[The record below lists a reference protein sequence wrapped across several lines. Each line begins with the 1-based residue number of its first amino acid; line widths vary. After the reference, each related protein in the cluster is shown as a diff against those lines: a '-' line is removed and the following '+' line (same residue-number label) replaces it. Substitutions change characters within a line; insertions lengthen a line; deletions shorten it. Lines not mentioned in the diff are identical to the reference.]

1 MIPIDTYVLSHFQ
14 LPNFMEDVAI
24 AQLHLGN
31 IPPLVHRVSQPLMDE
46 RGTWIDADL
55 TYEGLVHATVTTKL
69 NLLRLRKQQGGVGS
83 TNDTGS
89 TEQPLKKSPVSTRL
103 QMSSIY
109 DSDAE
114 STGGSSSE
122 SEGSGPALQLTV
134 DSAAS
139 AAASQGTAQPPN
151 GTDAQGGS
159 SSSRKLLRIVDKIT
173 ASNLFQSAT
182 EISYVQRAMENMS
195 TRIKLRV
202 ELKGLVARV
211 VLNIPPPPSDRI
223 WVGFR
228 GPPRLWIT
236 AKPALGE
243 HSVDWSLVTNVIE
256 NKLCEEVYK
265 YLVYPNMVDVI
276 VPILG
281 QATYTEE
288 EE

>member
-1 MIPIDTYVLSHFQ
+1 
-14 LPNFMEDVAI
+14 MEDVTI
-24 AQLHLGN
+24 AQLCLGDQ
-31 IPPLVHRVSQPLMDE
+31 PPLVHRISQPLMDE

-69 NLLRLRKQQGGVGS
+69 NLLRLRKQQGAAATNGGGNSATNGS
-83 TNDTGS
+83 ADVA
-89 TEQPLKKSPVSTRL
+89 KKSPVTTRL

-114 STGGSSSE
+114 SSGGSSSE
-122 SEGSGPALQLTV
+122 SEGSQPVSALVMDAGPSVMAVQNGPGVELLTGTSAKNSSGGQSGGRKFLQ
-134 DSAAS
+134 
-139 AAASQGTAQPPN
+139 
-151 GTDAQGGS
+151 
-159 SSSRKLLRIVDKIT
+159 IVDKIT
-173 ASNLFQSAT
+173 TSNLFQHAA
-182 EISYVQRAMENMS
+182 EFSYVQKAMENMS
-195 TRIKLRV
+195 TKIKLRV

-223 WVGFR
+223 WIGFR
-228 GPPRLWIT
+228 GPPRLWIS

-243 HSVDWSLVTNVIE
+243 HSVDWGLVTNVIE

-281 QATYTEE
+281 PSTYTEDG
-288 EE
+288 

>member
-1 MIPIDTYVLSHFQ
+1 
-14 LPNFMEDVAI
+14 MEDVNI
-24 AQLHLGN
+24 AQLCLGDK
-31 IPPLVHRVSQPLMDE
+31 PPLIHRVSQPLMDE

-69 NLLRLRKQQGGVGS
+69 NLLRLRKQQGSNGS
-83 TNDTGS
+83 PAQFSPPDSVKGS
-89 TEQPLKKSPVSTRL
+89 SPKTPVSTRL

-122 SEGSGPALQLTV
+122 SEGSAPASTLVV

-139 AAASQGTAQPPN
+139 VAANHGGQVGGGVEMMTGTAASGAGQG
-151 GTDAQGGS
+151 GGS

-195 TRIKLRV
+195 TKIKLRV

-211 VLNIPPPPSDRI
+211 VINFPPPPSDRVWI
-223 WVGFR
+223 GFR

-265 YLVYPNMVDVI
+265 FLVYPNMVDVI

-281 QATYTEE
+281 QSTYKEDE
-288 EE
+288 

>member
-1 MIPIDTYVLSHFQ
+1 
-14 LPNFMEDVAI
+14 MEDMTI
-24 AQLHLGN
+24 AQLCLGDK
-31 IPPLVHRVSQPLMDE
+31 PPLVHRVSQPLMDE
-46 RGTWIDADL
+46 RGTWIDADV
-55 TYEGLVHATVTTKL
+55 TYEGLIYATVTTKL
-69 NLLRLRKQQGGVGS
+69 NLLRLRKQQGSNGANQFPQQDAVRTAKG
-83 TNDTGS
+83 
-89 TEQPLKKSPVSTRL
+89 PVSTRL

-122 SEGSGPALQLTV
+122 SESSAHVPTIVV

-139 AAASQGTAQPPN
+139 VAPGATPGATELLSGTPASA
-151 GTDAQGGS
+151 S
-159 SSSRKLLRIVDKIT
+159 SSGSSRKLLRIVDKIT

-211 VLNIPPPPSDRI
+211 VVNIPPPPSDRI
-223 WVGFR
+223 WIGFR
-228 GPPRLWIT
+228 GPPRLWIS

-243 HSVDWSLVTNVIE
+243 HSVDWSIVTNVIE

-276 VPILG
+276 VPVLG
-281 QATYTEE
+281 QSTYREE
-288 EE
+288 

>member
-1 MIPIDTYVLSHFQ
+1 
-14 LPNFMEDVAI
+14 MEDVTI
-24 AQLHLGN
+24 AQLCLGDK
-31 IPPLVHRVSQPLMDE
+31 PPLIHRVSQPLMDE

-69 NLLRLRKQQGGVGS
+69 NLLRLRRQQGSNGGGHNGAAPHFTTPPDVA
-83 TNDTGS
+83 
-89 TEQPLKKSPVSTRL
+89 KKSAVSTRL

-122 SEGSGPALQLTV
+122 SEGSAPASTLVV

-139 AAASQGTAQPPN
+139 VAATIGSSGGAGVEVTGAAAASSASN
-151 GTDAQGGS
+151 QGGGGGG
-159 SSSRKLLRIVDKIT
+159 RKLLRIVDKIT

-281 QATYTEE
+281 HSTYTEDD
-288 EE
+288 

>member
-1 MIPIDTYVLSHFQ
+1 
-14 LPNFMEDVAI
+14 MEDVTI
-24 AQLHLGN
+24 AQLCLGDK
-31 IPPLVHRVSQPLMDE
+31 PPLVHRVSQPLMDE

-55 TYEGLVHATVTTKL
+55 TYEGLIHATVTTKL
-69 NLLRLRKQQGGVGS
+69 NLLRLRKQQGSSANGS
-83 TNDTGS
+83 TSQYVQQVTPIKAHKD
-89 TEQPLKKSPVSTRL
+89 PVSTQVQL
-103 QMSSIY
+103 SSIY

-122 SEGSGPALQLTV
+122 SESSAPASTLIV
-134 DSAAS
+134 DSAA
-139 AAASQGTAQPPN
+139 AAATGTVLTDRGGELMSNTAQN
-151 GTDAQGGS
+151 QGS
-159 SSSRKLLRIVDKIT
+159 SGRKLLRIVDKIT

-223 WVGFR
+223 WIGFR

-281 QATYTEE
+281 QSTYNE
-288 EE
+288 